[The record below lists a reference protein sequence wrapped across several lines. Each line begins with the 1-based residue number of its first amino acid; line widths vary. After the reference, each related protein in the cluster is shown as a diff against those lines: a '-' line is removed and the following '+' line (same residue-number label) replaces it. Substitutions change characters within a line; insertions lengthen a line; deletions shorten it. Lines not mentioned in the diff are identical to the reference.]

1 MISLA
6 VYAVAVLADLWT
18 TDRALK
24 RHPNAMETHP
34 IMSKLF
40 GGRPSRSQF
49 ALFALAQTSVW
60 VGAAI
65 WFDAPPEILLVPA
78 AFHLYAAQANYR
90 AEKRQ

>member
-49 ALFALAQTSVW
+49 ALFALAQTGVW

-78 AFHLYAAQANYR
+78 AFHLYAAVSNYR
-90 AEKRQ
+90 AEKKQ